1 MVATLAQAASAAY
14 YLESQRSF
22 RHPNEYYT
30 AGEEPDGVWFNPE
43 DLFGLEDG
51 GKVDSADF
59 HRLYHGFAPDGS
71 GKLTRNAG
79 SEKRSPGLD
88 MTFSADKSISALWA
102 IADPELR
109 GGIEQAHNA
118 AARVALEETVFRHC
132 AWTRIR
138 DRDGQIQV
146 LPADIAVAMFQHGTS
161 RDNDPQLH
169 THCVIFNAART
180 HEDGKWRA
188 MHQHPVYG
196 WVKAAGAVYRNTL
209 AWNLQQSLGLPMER
223 YGQDGEFSRI
233 KGVPEDLAA
242 HWSKRRAAIVDAAN
256 DMGFKVE
263 GNAAR
268 AAAANKITRAGK
280 SPDNDSEVRHR
291 RWRGEAE
298 GFCERETLIA
308 ELLGKAEDISQEQ
321 LRDLTAVL
329 ETLPE
334 RLTREEAVFRL
345 PDVVERVSNATAGL
359 LGREAAATAVERVMR
374 HPEVVRL
381 TRIPRSAE
389 GRADMAHT
397 RLYTTGRTLEMEHA
411 LREMAAGMAAET
423 GHGLPAQA
431 IEEKIASL
439 LEQGYP
445 LSEEQSL
452 AIRHAT
458 AQGVRVA
465 VIEGAAG
472 SGKTTTL
479 RPIADLCR
487 EHGGTVIATAV
498 AWRTA
503 VALGNDLDAR
513 PFCVDKLLKLAAKN
527 GIEIDG
533 NTTIVVDEAGMLST
547 RQAHHVLRLAERH
560 GARVVF
566 AGDTRQQQPVEAG
579 PGLRLIRD
587 AVGSVRVDRIR
598 RQQPDLEDI
607 LVHVHGETPAA
618 ARFRGGLMHDDE
630 RARIVADY
638 EAMEDRPA
646 LTPWQVAVSE
656 ALRDGD
662 AAAAIEAWHE
672 RGRLHLGHNE
682 ERTLTALVDEWD
694 RYTRQH
700 PEKSAAV
707 LARTRAEVR
716 ALSHLMRE
724 KRFARCGVGE
734 QADVKRVTV
743 MVSRGTEDDRTVSPL
758 EIAAG
763 DRLRIG
769 ATCWEKRL
777 FNGTVVT
784 VEDLE
789 VLPRAAGTDPKG
801 QRPDGSTSGEARD
814 RPVDDAPV
822 EIAARTD
829 DGRRVTFR
837 HDEIRDWY
845 GNVRLDHGYAL
856 TVAAAQGLTVDK
868 TFLLADDRPSR
879 ETIYPAATRHREE
892 IDVYVNHAPLA
903 LDVADRRADNDREAP
918 VTDGEIRAYLA
929 ERWSRA
935 RPKEAALDYLGDGE
949 WEDLAES
956 LRRRQ
961 AAGAGLQ
968 DKDEVRAAANDNA
981 MARIAH
987 DIQRAVFAWRHGA
1000 AVGAFA
1006 AGRQEVVAAWDALR
1020 ERSRAEGDVV
1030 ALGDVY
1036 RETLD
1041 RHAALLK
1048 EAEPFRARPKVFAS
1062 LLAERARIGR
1072 GDLDEF
1078 EALHE
1083 RARRHRRAA
1092 TMRQTH
1098 RATRETESHLSRA
1111 ETHEDARTVQV
1122 AVVEAATPVPPDY
1135 LDSVPPPTDEDH
1147 AEARAAAA
1155 REKRKIM
1162 APPPEPREP
1171 GWLSAWDPL
1180 VRDWTALIGR
1190 ARQSGTIAFYTA
1202 GYAEVMARMEELAE
1216 TPGIPSDKRAQVIRV
1231 LENRDR
1237 HAATR
1242 KRVEQFVDDAHRH
1255 RDRRAALEEAA
1266 GDAGVAV
1273 TQAPE
1278 YDRWRAAADRLREE
1292 GQAILAGRGAFAPH
1306 LDNIPAAR
1314 ERAEIALTGLG
1325 EAIRKDDEELAEA
1338 RRERY
1343 MRGQLTRALARLRFA
1358 PVTVPDIGAEPSR
1371 PGPGD
1376 DDTLA
1381 RRALWRLRRVH
1392 DWDGRLAQSERQAA
1406 IEAGTRASLA
1416 RWESLRE
1423 RWDRQLNRAEKE
1435 GVHVI
1440 YTDGY
1445 GTLRKEMSSVTRD
1458 VPYLP
1463 EGARSEIDRV
1473 IGLLD
1478 APEEIRGH
1486 VEKHRDAVLAWL
1498 ERRDDMLDHVSARD
1512 TRPAPDARRYDAWR
1526 DSVDRAVAEAEIEFA
1541 NRRVYGIHLD
1551 GLTHRGEGLGSAL
1564 SRVREVLAEDDRYM
1578 AEALV
1583 PKRKGDDPRR
1593 REERIA
1599 GLLDDPEKL
1608 RELHRRQ
1615 IERREARKAARQRRK
1630 GRHQVRSM
1638 RM

>member
-30 AGEEPDGVWFNPE
+30 AGEEPDGVWFNPRG
-43 DLFGLEDG
+43 LFGLEDG
-51 GKVDSADF
+51 GRVDSADF

-71 GKLTRNAG
+71 GRLTRNAG

-109 GGIEQAHNA
+109 IGIEKAHND
-118 AARVALEETVFRHC
+118 AARAALEETVFRHC

-138 DRDGQIQV
+138 DRDGQIEV

-196 WVKAAGAVYRNTL
+196 WVKAVGAAYRNAL
-209 AWNLQQSLGLPMER
+209 AWNLQQSLGLPMEQ
-223 YGQDGEFSRI
+223 YGRDGEFSRI
-233 KGVPEDLAA
+233 GGVPEDLAA

-280 SPDNDSEVRHR
+280 SPDNDPEVRHR

-298 GFCERETLIA
+298 GFCEREALIA
-308 ELLGKAEDISQEQ
+308 ALLGEAEDITQEQ
-321 LRDLTAVL
+321 LRDLTAAL
-329 ETLPE
+329 EVLPE

-359 LGREAAATAVERVMR
+359 LGRDAAATAIERVMR

-397 RLYTTGRTLEMEHA
+397 RLYTTGRTLEMEQA
-411 LREMAAGMAAET
+411 LRDMAAGMAAET

-431 IEEKIASL
+431 IEEKIATL
-439 LEQGYP
+439 VEQGYP
-445 LSEEQSL
+445 LSEEQTA
-452 AIRHAT
+452 AIRT
-458 AQGVRVA
+458 AAGAGGRVA
-465 VIEGAAG
+465 IVEGAAG

-479 RPIADLCR
+479 RPVADLCR

-527 GIEIDG
+527 GIEIDDK
-533 NTTIVVDEAGMLST
+533 TVIVVDEAGMLST

-607 LVHVHGETPAA
+607 LVHVHGETPSA
-618 ARFRGGLMHDDE
+618 ARFWGGLMADDE

-638 EAMEDRPA
+638 KSMADKPA
-646 LTPWQVAVSE
+646 FTPWQVAVSE

-672 RGRLHLGHNE
+672 RGRFHLGYNE

-694 RYTRQH
+694 RYARQH
-700 PEKSAAV
+700 PDKSAVV

-724 KRFARCGVGE
+724 KRFARYGAGE

-758 EIAAG
+758 EIAVG
-763 DRLRIG
+763 DRLRVG

-814 RPVDDAPV
+814 RLVDDAPV

-845 GNVRLDHGYAL
+845 GNIRLDHGYAL
-856 TVAAAQGLTVDK
+856 TIAAAQGLTVDRA
-868 TFLLADDRPSR
+868 FLLADDRPSR

-892 IDVYVNHAPLA
+892 IDVYVNRAPLA
-903 LDVADRRADNDREAP
+903 LDVAERRADNDREAP
-918 VTDGEIRAYLA
+918 VADGEIRTYLA

-935 RPKEAALDYLGDGE
+935 RPKEAALDYVALGD
-949 WEDLAES
+949 WEGRDIH
-956 LRRRQ
+956 RRAGGDPQHDGSAQ
-961 AAGAGLQ
+961 A
-968 DKDEVRAAANDNA
+968 RSSAANDNA
-981 MARIAH
+981 LSRIAR
-987 DIQRAVFAWRHGA
+987 DVQRTAFAWRHGA
-1000 AVGAFA
+1000 AVDAFA
-1006 AGRQEVVAAWDALR
+1006 VGRQEVLASWDELR
-1020 ERSRAEGDVV
+1020 QMTRADGDAV
-1030 ALGDVY
+1030 ALGDTY

-1041 RHAALLK
+1041 RHAALLRQ
-1048 EAEPFRARPKVFAS
+1048 AEPFRARPEVFAS
-1062 LLAERARIGR
+1062 LLAERAHVGR

-1092 TMRQTH
+1092 TMRETH
-1098 RATRETESHLSRA
+1098 RTRRETEGQASPA
-1111 ETHEDARTVQV
+1111 ETQRDVRPAHGETI
-1122 AVVEAATPVPPDY
+1122 EAASLAPPDWFA
-1135 LDSVPPPTDEDH
+1135 SVPPPTEDDL
-1147 AEARAAAA
+1147 AEIRAEVAWEV
-1155 REKRKIM
+1155 REDP
-1162 APPPEPREP
+1162 APSAPEPPKPDWR
-1171 GWLSAWDPL
+1171 SAWDP
-1180 VRDWTALIGR
+1180 VIREWNALIGR

-1216 TPGIPSDKRAQVIRV
+1216 TPGIPSDKRAQVVRV

-1242 KRVEQFVDDAHRH
+1242 KRIEDFLDAAERQG
-1255 RDRRAALEEAA
+1255 DRRTTLEEAA
-1266 GDAGVAV
+1266 DEAGVAV
-1273 TQAPE
+1273 TQTPE
-1278 YDRWRAAADRLREE
+1278 YDRWRGTADRLREE
-1292 GQAILAGRGAFAPH
+1292 GQAILADRGAFGPH
-1306 LDNIPAAR
+1306 LDNIPGAR
-1314 ERAEIALTGLG
+1314 ELAGMALSGLG
-1325 EAIRKDDEELAEA
+1325 EAIKEDDEELAEA
-1338 RRERY
+1338 RREAY
-1343 MRGQLTRALARLRFA
+1343 LRGQLSRALARLRFA
-1358 PVTVPDIGAEPSR
+1358 PVTVPDIGSGPSR

-1376 DDTLA
+1376 HDTLA

-1392 DWDGRLAQSERQAA
+1392 DWDGRLAESERQAA

-1416 RWESLRE
+1416 RWKSLRE
-1423 RWDRQLNRAEKE
+1423 RWDRQVDRAEKE

-1440 YTDGY
+1440 YTNGY
-1445 GTLRKEMSSVTRD
+1445 GTLRREMSSATRD
-1458 VPYLP
+1458 DPYLA
-1463 EGARSEIDRV
+1463 EGARSEINRV

-1478 APEEIRGH
+1478 TPEAIRRH

-1498 ERRDDMLDHVSARD
+1498 ERRDDMLGYVSTWD

-1526 DSVDRAVAEAEIEFA
+1526 GSIDKAVTEAEIEFA
-1541 NRRVYGIHLD
+1541 NRRVYSIHLD
-1551 GLTHRGEGLGSAL
+1551 GLKRRGEGLGSVL

-1578 AEALV
+1578 AESLV
-1583 PKRKGDDPRR
+1583 PERKGDDPRR

-1615 IERREARKAARQRRK
+1615 IERREARKAARHRRK
-1630 GRHQVRSM
+1630 ERHQVRSM